1 MTPATSG
8 GLTPVRSTLDN
19 GVVVLA
25 RETRK
30 TPAVAINLAVRA
42 GSVCDPPD
50 APGAT
55 NLLARVIDRGTAS
68 RSADQIAE
76 EIDGCGITLS
86 INVTR
91 HLFSVVCTCLSKDFE
106 SVLALLGDVVM
117 APSVPESELATRR
130 GEVITAIRQDDD
142 SPSVRASESLMA
154 LLYGEQHPYGRRT
167 KGSVEVVESLT
178 RERLLTLHR
187 DRFAP
192 SELTLVVVGDVAT
205 GRTVEAA
212 QRVFSGWRAK
222 KPARVALP
230 SAMRATERRQL
241 VIPMMNKAQ
250 TDLAY
255 GFTTITRDNPAYYAY
270 WLMNVALG
278 QYAIGGRLGD
288 SIRER
293 QGMAYYVSSSFDANV
308 LEGPLAIRA
317 GVSPANVERAIASID
332 EELVRLRRDGLEA
345 KELQDMKQY
354 LIGSM
359 PRALETSGGIANF
372 LQTMEFFGL
381 GLDYDRRL
389 PGLLSDVT
397 LEQVHE
403 AARQAVDPARAT
415 IVISGPYTES
425 GNRVIG

>member
-1 MTPATSG
+1 MASSP
-8 GLTPVRSTLDN
+8 GLSPNRSTLDN

-25 RETRK
+25 RETHK
-30 TPAVAINLAVRA
+30 TPAVAINMAMRA
-42 GSVCDPPD
+42 GSVCDPAD

-55 NLLARVIDRGTAS
+55 NLLARVIDRGTAN
-68 RSADQIAE
+68 RSADQIAD
-76 EIDGCGITLS
+76 EIDGHGITLS

-91 HLFSVVCTCLSKDFE
+91 HLFSIVCTCLSRDFD
-106 SVLALLGDVVM
+106 SVLALLGDM
-117 APSVPESELATRR
+117 LMSPSVPENELSTRR

-142 SPSVRASESLMA
+142 SPAVQASEALMA
-154 LLYGEQHPYGRRT
+154 MLYGAQHPYGRLA
-167 KGSVEVVESLT
+167 KGSVDIVESLT
-178 RERLLTLHR
+178 RDRLLALHR

-192 SELTLVVVGDVAT
+192 SELSAVVVGDVAAARVLDT
-205 GRTVEAA
+205 A
-212 QRVFSGWRAK
+212 QRVFGGWRAD
-222 KPARVALP
+222 KPAQIVLP
-230 SAMRATERRQL
+230 PVTRATERRQR

-250 TDLAY
+250 TDIAY
-255 GFTTITRDNPAYYAY
+255 GFTTIRRDNPAYYAY

-332 EELVRLRRDGLEA
+332 QELVRLRQDGLEEN
-345 KELQDMKQY
+345 ELQDMKQY

-359 PRALETSGGIANF
+359 PRALETNAGIANF

-389 PGLLSDVT
+389 PGLLSEVT

-403 AARQAVDPARAT
+403 AARHAVDPARAT
-415 IVISGPYTES
+415 VVVAGPYT
-425 GNRVIG
+425 N

>member
-1 MTPATSG
+1 MASSI
-8 GLTPVRSTLDN
+8 GLSPTRSTLDN

-42 GSVCDPPD
+42 GSVCDPID

-55 NLLARVIDRGTAS
+55 NLLARVIDRGTAT
-68 RSADQIAE
+68 RSADQIAD
-76 EIDGCGITLS
+76 EIDGHGITLS

-91 HLFSVVCTCLSKDFE
+91 HIFSIVCTCLSKDFDG
-106 SVLALLGDVVM
+106 VLALLGDMVTS
-117 APSVPESELATRR
+117 PSVPDHELSTRR

-142 SPSVRASESLMA
+142 SPAVRASEALMEM
-154 LLYGEQHPYGRRT
+154 LYGGQHPYGRRA
-167 KGSVEVVESLT
+167 KGSVEIVESLT
-178 RERLLTLHR
+178 RDRLLALHR
-187 DRFAP
+187 ARFAP
-192 SELTLVVVGDVAT
+192 PELSAVVVGDVT
-205 GRTVEAA
+205 TVRVLDAA
-212 QRVFSGWRAK
+212 QRVFSGWRAD
-222 KPARVALP
+222 KPAPVVLP
-230 SAMRATERRQL
+230 PVKRATERRRR

-250 TDLAY
+250 TDIAY
-255 GFTTITRDNPAYYAY
+255 GFTTIARANPAYYAY

-308 LEGPLAIRA
+308 LEGPLVIRA
-317 GVSPANVERAIASID
+317 GVSPANVERAITSID
-332 EELVRLRRDGLEA
+332 EELVRLRSDGLDE

-359 PRALETSGGIANF
+359 PRALETNAGIANF

-389 PGLLSDVT
+389 PGLLSSVT
-397 LEQVHE
+397 LDQVHE
-403 AARQAVDPARAT
+403 AAQQAVDPARAA
-415 IVISGPYTES
+415 IVVAGPYTEKTL
-425 GNRVIG
+425 

>member
-1 MTPATSG
+1 MASSA
-8 GLTPVRSTLDN
+8 GLSPTRSTLDN

-42 GSVCDPPD
+42 GSVCDPSD
-50 APGAT
+50 ASGAT
-55 NLLARVIDRGTAS
+55 NLLARVIDRGTVN
-68 RSADQIAE
+68 RSADQIAD
-76 EIDGCGITLS
+76 EIDGQGITLS

-91 HLFSVVCTCLSKDFE
+91 HIFSIVCTCLSRDFDG
-106 SVLALLGDVVM
+106 VLDLLGDMVM
-117 APSVPESELATRR
+117 SPSVPDHELSTRR

-142 SPSVRASESLMA
+142 SPAVRASEALMA
-154 LLYGEQHPYGRRT
+154 MLYGEQHPYGRRA
-167 KGSVEVVESLT
+167 KGSVEIVESLT
-178 RERLLTLHR
+178 HDRLLALHR
-187 DRFAP
+187 TRFAP
-192 SELTLVVVGDVAT
+192 PELSTVVVGDVT
-205 GRTVEAA
+205 TDRVLDAA
-212 QRVFSGWRAK
+212 RRVFSGWRAD
-222 KPARVALP
+222 KPAPMVLP
-230 SAMRATERRQL
+230 PVQRATERRQR

-250 TDLAY
+250 TDIAY
-255 GFTTITRDNPAYYAY
+255 GFTTIARDNPAYYAY

-308 LEGPLAIRA
+308 LEGPLVIRA

-332 EELVRLRRDGLEA
+332 EELVRLRLDGLDE

-359 PRALETSGGIANF
+359 PRALETNAGIANF
-372 LQTMEFFGL
+372 LQTMNFFGL

-389 PGLLSDVT
+389 PGLLSSVT
-397 LEQVHE
+397 LDQVHE
-403 AARQAVDPARAT
+403 AAQQAVDPARAS
-415 IVISGPYTES
+415 IVVAGPYTNS
-425 GNRVIG
+425 